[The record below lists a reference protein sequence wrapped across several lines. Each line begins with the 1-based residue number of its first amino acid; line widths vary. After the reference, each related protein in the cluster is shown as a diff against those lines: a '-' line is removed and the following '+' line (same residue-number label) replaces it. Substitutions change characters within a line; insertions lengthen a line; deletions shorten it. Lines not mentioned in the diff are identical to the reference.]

1 MLSHTSSSDLPC
13 WGGGA
18 NYSPLSCGWHAAAFT
33 ARILRWEMGGGQS
46 RRGLG
51 PSGFAPL
58 SVKKLIFDWG
68 GIKMS
73 PPYAPRDFQ
82 NASRNTGRTRRD
94 FQGTRKDAQG
104 TQHRTSNGPQ
114 ATPKD
119 PRVKDLQLKPNTIRP

>member
-58 SVKKLIFDWG
+58 SIKKLIFKGRG
-68 GIKMS
+68 GSKCPLPM
-73 PPYAPRDFQ
+73 P
-82 NASRNTGRTRRD
+82 
-94 FQGTRKDAQG
+94 QGTSKMHQETPAGRARKDSQG
-104 TQHRTSNGPQ
+104 TQHGTSNGPQ

-119 PRVKDLQLKPNTIRP
+119 PRVKDLQIKPNTIRP